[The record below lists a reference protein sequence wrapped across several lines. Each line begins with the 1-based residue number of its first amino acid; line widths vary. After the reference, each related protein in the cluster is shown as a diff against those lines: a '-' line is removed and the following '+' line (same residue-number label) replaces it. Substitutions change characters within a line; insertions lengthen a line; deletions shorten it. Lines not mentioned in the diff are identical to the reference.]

1 MQKAERK
8 RGQISSEDYSETD
21 MQVYKETTSEVP
33 FTQTLQKL
41 PKDAS

>member
-1 MQKAERK
+1 MQKPEK
-8 RGQISSEDYSETD
+8 GGTISFEDYSEID